1 MSRTL
6 TVIRCYGY
14 RLIGGRAIE
23 DGDKLLDRVTGFAN
37 GADIFR
43 AEAARKA
50 LGVHFEVH
58 GWEDQTLVV
67 TSSVRVV
74 HDAGIV
80 ALGPLKVGRTW
91 DAALDRVVDRLR
103 LQVDGPAQWHA
114 LARWY

>member
-14 RLIGGRAIE
+14 RLIGGRMIE
-23 DGDKLLDRVTGFAN
+23 DDEKLLDRVTGHS
-37 GADIFR
+37 GADIFQ
-43 AEAARKA
+43 AESARKA

-58 GWEDQTLVV
+58 GWEDQALIV

-91 DAALDRVVDRLR
+91 DAALDRVVDHLR
-103 LQVDGPAQWHA
+103 LQVDGPAQWYA